1 MTAKAHDGTLW
12 DTGSVLYFDIGGGD
26 TDVSICED
34 SSNWTLKMGI
44 EYALGL
50 NETKK

>member
-12 DTGSVLYFDIGGGD
+12 DTLSVLYFDVSGSD
-26 TDVSICED
+26 TGILTCED
-34 SSNWTLKMGI
+34 SSNCTLKMSI